1 VAGDSLLCRV
11 PCLGGNGTT
20 ETLATPAFSMGGVA
34 TPELLAAL
42 EGVVLDAPSS
52 ALHISTALARAELLL
67 GFSAV
72 AKNLAALFLQC

>member
-1 VAGDSLLCRV
+1 
-11 PCLGGNGTT
+11 
-20 ETLATPAFSMGGVA
+20 MGGVA